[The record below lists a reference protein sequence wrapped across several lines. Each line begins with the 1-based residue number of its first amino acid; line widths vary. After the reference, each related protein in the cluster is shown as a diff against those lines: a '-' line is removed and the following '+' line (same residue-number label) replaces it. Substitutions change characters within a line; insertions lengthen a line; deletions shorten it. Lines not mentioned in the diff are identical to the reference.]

1 MALPYLQDPFAH
13 LDQDIVCQ
21 GWLLKK
27 RRKKMQ
33 GFARRY
39 FVLHQSGTLSYSL
52 DPKHPVRDRIFLPH
66 AALSTVV
73 GRKDIHLDSSTAT
86 FHIKC
91 LSSED
96 FNAWMTA
103 FRRAEHGRRSSAL
116 TPRLTHSQ
124 RNKSSAI
131 AEDMGSVCTLI
142 CSQACDLH
150 HSQTITELEVAIT
163 ALHTEDGFKKN
174 SSPLKSKSDK
184 EKSNNHRDVGSVFTG
199 PHVTHEDGTS
209 IRPNPDTSVNIH
221 LQRVQIVLES
231 LKSQH
236 AALLRSL
243 YAVQNDTLPP
253 TMPLPKPAEEKT
265 DELLSASGFSA
276 SLSHQSNR
284 ISSMTDLSDGALVE
298 WFDAEDNIGEE
309 FLLEDPSLEE
319 EKARLALRSGNSS
332 LDEYGSASSDEENHI
347 PLQTVRDD
355 DSALHARQI
364 VRRTHL
370 PSGPVGDEGSLFA
383 MLKKNVGKDLS
394 TIAFPV
400 SFNEPLTLLQR
411 TAEELEYH
419 ELLQQ
424 AAEANEPVERMCF
437 VAAFAISSYAH
448 TRHRSGRK
456 GFNPMLAETFEDVR
470 MKFIAEKVSHN
481 PVVIAYHAE
490 GDRWELHGTSAGRTK
505 FWGKSLEIIP
515 LGTTQ
520 LKIGDDQYEWNK
532 PSSFMRNLMMGTKYL
547 EHCGKMTIKNTVS
560 GASCVIDFKQTGY
573 WGAPNEVAGTV
584 LSRYGDVCARIEGK
598 WDDQIVLALDSS
610 HLRVL
615 WRITPF
621 PKQNMEYYGFTA
633 FGITLNEITSDLEGK
648 LPPTD
653 SRSRPDVRAL
663 EEGNID
669 EAEEQKT
676 RLEESQ
682 RDRRR
687 RGADRTPR
695 WFKQVGGDWR
705 YRGGYWEAR
714 ATGWREASVE
724 PLW

>member
-1 MALPYLQDPFAH
+1 MAHQGPPTH
-13 LDQDIVCQ
+13 LDQAIVCQ

-39 FVLHQSGTLSYSL
+39 FVLYQSGALTYSL
-52 DPKHPVRDRIFLPH
+52 DPKCPVRDRIFLPH

-86 FHIKC
+86 FHIRC
-91 LSSED
+91 PSPED
-96 FNAWMTA
+96 FNNWTFA
-103 FRRAEHGRRSSAL
+103 FRKFIVADARRSSASKS
-116 TPRLTHSQ
+116 TPRLTHPQ
-124 RNKSSAI
+124 WNKSSI
-131 AEDMGSVCTLI
+131 VAEDMGLAI
-142 CSQACDLH
+142 A
-150 HSQTITELEVAIT
+150 ELESAIT
-163 ALHTEDGFKKN
+163 ALYTEDTSRKN
-174 SSPLKSKSDK
+174 CSFKSKSDK
-184 EKSNNHRDVGSVFTG
+184 EKSNNHRDVGSVFSKFKKSG
-199 PHVTHEDGTS
+199 PHVTQEDGTLT
-209 IRPNPDTSVNIH
+209 RPSPDTNVNIH
-221 LQRVQIVLES
+221 VRRAHIALES

-236 AALLRSL
+236 ATLLRSL
-243 YAVQNDTLPP
+243 YVLQNDALPP
-253 TMPLPKPAEEKT
+253 TMRGSPLPKTIDEKT

-276 SLSHQSNR
+276 SLSHRSNR
-284 ISSMTDLSDGALVE
+284 ISSTTDLSDSAPVE
-298 WFDAEDNIGEE
+298 WFDAEDKFGEE
-309 FLLEDPSLEE
+309 FFLEDPTPEE
-319 EKARLALRSGNSS
+319 DKARLVLQSGDSGLN
-332 LDEYGSASSDEENHI
+332 DYGSASSDEEDT
-347 PLQTVRDD
+347 PPKTVRND
-355 DSALHARQI
+355 DSSLRACQVL
-364 VRRTHL
+364 RRTRL

-419 ELLQQ
+419 GLLQQ
-424 AAEANEPVERMCF
+424 AAEANEPVERMCY

-490 GDRWELHGTSAGRTK
+490 GDGWELHGTSAGKTK

-547 EHCGKMTIKNTVS
+547 EHCGKMTIKNTVN
-560 GASCVIDFKQTGY
+560 GASCVVDFKQTGY
-573 WGAPNEVAGTV
+573 WGASNEVAGAV
-584 LSRYGDVCARIEGK
+584 LSRSGDVCARIEGK

-621 PKQNMEYYGFTA
+621 PKQTMEYYGFTL

-648 LPPTD
+648 LPSTD
-653 SRSRPDVRAL
+653 SRLRPDVRAL
-663 EEGNID
+663 EEGNVD
-669 EAEEQKT
+669 DAEAYKT
-676 RLEESQ
+676 RLEELQ

-695 WFKQVGGDWR
+695 WFEQVGEDWK
-705 YRGGYWEAR
+705 YKGGYWEAR
-714 ATGWREASVE
+714 TTGWREAPVE
-724 PLW
+724 ALW

>member
-1 MALPYLQDPFAH
+1 MVPPCHQDQPSH
-13 LDQDIVCQ
+13 SNQVVVCE

-91 LSSED
+91 LTSED
-96 FNAWMTA
+96 FNTWMSALRKFIVTD
-103 FRRAEHGRRSSAL
+103 GRRSSANKF
-116 TPRLTHSQ
+116 TPRLTQ
-124 RNKSSAI
+124 WNKSNVI
-131 AEDMGSVCTLI
+131 AEDMGSI
-142 CSQACDLH
+142 IA
-150 HSQTITELEVAIT
+150 ELESAIT
-163 ALHTEDGFKKN
+163 ALHIEDPFKRN
-174 SSPLKSKSDK
+174 TSLKSKSDK
-184 EKSNNHRDVGSVFTG
+184 EKHNNVGSVFSKFKKSG
-199 PHVTHEDGTS
+199 PHPTHEDGTLV
-209 IRPNPDTSVNIH
+209 RPSPDTGVNIH
-221 LQRVQIVLES
+221 LQRARIALES
-231 LKSQH
+231 LKSHH
-236 AALLRSL
+236 AALLRSFCT
-243 YAVQNDTLPP
+243 AQNDTLPP
-253 TMPLPKPAEEKT
+253 TMRGSPLSKTAEEKP
-265 DELLSASGFSA
+265 DELLPGSAFSA

-284 ISSMTDLSDGALVE
+284 ISSVTDLSDSAPVE
-298 WFDAEDNIGEE
+298 WFDAEDNFGEE
-309 FLLEDPSLEE
+309 FLLEDPTAEE
-319 EKARLALRSGNSS
+319 KKARLVSKSGTSS
-332 LDEYGSASSDEENHI
+332 ISEYGSASSDEEDHI
-347 PLQTVRDD
+347 PLKNDQND
-355 DSALHARQI
+355 DSSLPSRQV

-370 PSGPVGDEGSLFA
+370 PSGPIGDEGSLFA

-411 TAEELEYH
+411 TAEESEYH
-419 ELLQQ
+419 GLLQQ
-424 AAEANEPVERMCF
+424 ASEANDPIERMCY
-437 VAAFAISSYAH
+437 VAAFAISGYAH

-456 GFNPMLAETFEDVR
+456 GFNPMLAETFEDIR

-481 PVVIAYHAE
+481 PVVIAYYAE
-490 GDRWELHGTSAGRTK
+490 GDGWELHGTSAGKTK

-520 LKIGDDQYEWNK
+520 LRVGDDQYEWNK

-547 EHCGKMTIKNTVS
+547 EHCGKMTIKNTAS
-560 GASCVIDFKQTGY
+560 GASCIIDFKQTGY
-573 WGAPNEVAGTV
+573 WGASNEVAGTV
-584 LSRYGDVCARIEGK
+584 LSKSGDVCARIEGK
-598 WDDQIVLALDSS
+598 WDEQVVLALDPS

-621 PKQNMEYYGFTA
+621 PKQTMEYYGFTA
-633 FGITLNEITSDLEGK
+633 FGITLNEITSDLEGN

-653 SRSRPDVRAL
+653 SRFRPDLRAL

-669 EAEEQKT
+669 AAEAHKT
-676 RLEESQ
+676 RLEELQ

-687 RGADRTPR
+687 RGIDRAPR
-695 WFKQVGGDWR
+695 WFTQVGEDWR
-705 YRGGYWEAR
+705 YKGGYWEER
-714 ATGWREASVE
+714 AKGWREASVE